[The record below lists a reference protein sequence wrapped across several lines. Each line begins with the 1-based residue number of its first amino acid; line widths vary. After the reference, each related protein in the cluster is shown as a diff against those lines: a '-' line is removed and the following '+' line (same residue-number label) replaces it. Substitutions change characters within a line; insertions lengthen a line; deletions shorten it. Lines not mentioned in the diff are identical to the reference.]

1 MTFHEKSRWI
11 ALVAN
16 LAVWGW
22 YFVIVARAVAAGYP
36 DEPYLMWLMVPVIGA
51 LTIIHVVAHI
61 VVAVMN
67 PKEANEG
74 LDERGRAIGYRA
86 SAWGY
91 NILCVGVFAVITT
104 SFFWWNSFVIVN
116 SLMFAFILAE
126 TVRYAVEIRAYRRG
140 LA

>member
-11 ALVAN
+11 ALLAN
-16 LAVWGW
+16 LGIWGW
-22 YFVIVARAVAAGYP
+22 YFITVARAVGAGYP
-36 DEPYLMWLMVPVIGA
+36 DQPGLMWLMVPVIGA
-51 LTIIHVVAHI
+51 LTIIHVVAH
-61 VVAVMN
+61 VAVALMN
-67 PKEANEG
+67 PKEANEE

-91 NILCVGVFAVITT
+91 NILCVGIFGVITA

-116 SLMFAFILAE
+116 GLLFAFIFAE
-126 TVRYAVEIRAYRRG
+126 SVRYGIEIRAYRRG

>member
-1 MTFHEKSRWI
+1 MTFHEKSRGI

-36 DEPYLMWLMVPVIGA
+36 DEPYPMWLMVPVIGA

-67 PKEANEG
+67 PSEANEG

-91 NILCVGVFAVITT
+91 DILCVGVFAVIVA
-104 SFFWWNSFVIVN
+104 SFFWWNSFMIVN

-126 TVRYAVEIRAYRRG
+126 TVRYAIEIRAYRRG